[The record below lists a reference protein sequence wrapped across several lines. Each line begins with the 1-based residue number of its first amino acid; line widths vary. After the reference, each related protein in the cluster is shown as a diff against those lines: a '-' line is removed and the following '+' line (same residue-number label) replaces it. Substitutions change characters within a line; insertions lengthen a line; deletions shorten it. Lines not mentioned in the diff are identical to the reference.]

1 MRETDVFAQVADGF
15 DNVGLSAVDVQ
26 RCGIDGQVAAGFVGK
41 LLDDFDVYGIFV
53 HDFAERAGKR
63 AWRAEAVSFCD
74 EAKHFCPMQFWLLPI
89 WR

>member
-1 MRETDVFAQVADGF
+1 MSDRGCQKSERGKFLLMRETDVFAQVADGF

-26 RCGIDGQVAAGFVGK
+26 RCGIDGQVAAGFIGK

-63 AWRAEAVSFCD
+63 AWRAEAVSF
-74 EAKHFCPMQFWLLPI
+74 L
-89 WR
+89 